1 VNDEIRA
8 RLTKDYQI
16 EVVVSPHAGDAWTRL
31 ARRVT
36 GDARHWH
43 ELARLNGA
51 DENLTS
57 EARVRVP
64 FDMLKPELQQEVVD
78 KLLPKGSAAEA
89 DWKRMSGQH

>member
-31 ARRVT
+31 ARRLT

-51 DENLTS
+51 NENLTS

-89 DWKRMSGQH
+89 DWKRMSGQR